1 MKQANALL
9 LSILLVAMSLT
20 GCFGDDEDSIITG
33 CTDSDAVNY
42 EPKADESD
50 DSCVMAAAQ
59 SELES
64 VAITQMMDLDQ
75 RRSNG
80 GSYGI
85 KMVMET
91 DSTFDGDSMNTE
103 VTIIEIFNA
112 EDQSISYTYSYK
124 MNGME
129 YGNYQVTQKGDIINV
144 YSEDEWYLLNDEI
157 GDSNNLLNAAIK
169 KGNGDDITMDP
180 YFTCDEEEFD
190 IPMEWVNNG
199 IENCQDGTDEGVTQ
213 EEIDEILA
221 DGRQNTLFPDEQEF
235 AELEW
240 SMVVEDGYQTISA
253 TNEEGVLHINFDENL
268 KMVNF
273 ILVAVDSEGLGAEFE
288 NTKSIITILEDDE
301 ITVKVSDDYPP
312 AASPFLV
319 ETSYDASK
327 YLWNCEL
334 SYNIP
339 ADQIIT
345 EDEIN
350 SSIESTSMFDLPE
363 WCDDKYPSSEM
374 IHTFADDADNEY
386 FWNDG
391 FSTTK
396 RAGSWDYEAEIFHS
410 LRIEGNTL
418 ITTSLNVSEH
428 ISMFFCDEGSTSIDF
443 DAINDG
449 VIDCPDGADEGE
461 QPDAA
466 NGSYLRC
473 AGLGSFTIAVYVEST
488 DSCETTTN
496 LSQVMMDDEYLYFV
510 LSETLEMWDD
520 WDESSGTEFWFKR
533 SLVNGQ
539 DGNQSIIG
547 EATNCN
553 DCDYNGMNPYS
564 FIIED
569 DMNFQNNL
577 DEFRIDLGFVETNDD
592 GEEEFTLH
600 LSFDLSQMSGESTDS
615 SGNNWAFNYYDMNG
629 NDYLDAGD
637 TIVVYT
643 DYEDDWERPTVKLYH
658 GWGSGY
664 TDESP
669 AILPGFTMLST
680 LFLLVVVAL
689 GRRTG

>member
-9 LSILLVAMSLT
+9 LSFLLAAMSLA
-20 GCFGDDEDSIITG
+20 GCFGGEDDAPTTG
-33 CTDSDAVNY
+33 CSDSDAVNY
-42 EPKADESD
+42 NPNVD
-50 DSCVMAAAQ
+50 DDDGSCAMPAAQ

-64 VAITQMMDLDQ
+64 VAITQILDLDQ

-91 DSTFDGDSMNTE
+91 DSTFDGDSWNTE
-103 VTIIEIFNA
+103 VTIIEIFDA

-124 MNGME
+124 MNGMDF
-129 YGNYQVTQKGDIINV
+129 GNYQVTQKGDIINV

-169 KGNGDDITMDP
+169 KGNGDDISMDP
-180 YFTCDEEEFD
+180 YFICDEEEYD

-288 NTKSIITILEDDE
+288 NTKSIITILDDDE

-319 ETSYDASK
+319 ETNYDASK

-350 SSIESTSMFDLPE
+350 SSIESTSMSDLPE
-363 WCDDKYPSSEM
+363 WCDDKYPSGEM
-374 IHTFADDADNEY
+374 IHTFGDDVGNEY

-396 RAGSWDYEAEIFHS
+396 RAGGWNYDSVMFHT

-418 ITTSLNVSEH
+418 ITTSLNVSDH
-428 ISMFFCDEGSTSIDF
+428 ISLFYCDEGTTNIAF

-449 VIDCPDGADEGE
+449 VIDCSDGADEGE
-461 QPDAA
+461 QPDAT
-466 NGSYLRC
+466 NDTYLQC

-496 LSQVMMDDEYLYFV
+496 LSQVKMDEEYLYFV
-510 LSETLEMWDD
+510 LSETLEMWDG
-520 WDESSGTEFWFKR
+520 WDKASGTEFWFKR
-533 SLVNGQ
+533 SQIGQ
-539 DGNQSIIG
+539 EGDQSIIG
-547 EATNCN
+547 ESYFCN
-553 DCDYNGMNPYS
+553 SCDYNGMSPYS

-569 DMNFQNNL
+569 DMNFQNHL

-643 DYEDDWERPTVKLYH
+643 DYDDDGGERPTVKLYH
-658 GWGSGY
+658 GWGGGY

-689 GRRTG
+689 GRRTE